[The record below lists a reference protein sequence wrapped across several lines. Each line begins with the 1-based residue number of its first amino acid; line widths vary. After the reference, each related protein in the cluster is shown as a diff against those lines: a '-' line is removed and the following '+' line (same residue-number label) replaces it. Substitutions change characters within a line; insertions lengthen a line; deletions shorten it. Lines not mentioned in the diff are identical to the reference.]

1 MLDWVGVL
9 DDRPPLVRSETCS
22 LEGGTKPVLRNKR
35 HHFLE
40 EQRSYRKMI
49 VALDEV
55 RFGNIEAGEERKKR
69 VSETYQ
75 KKTSTSSQDINLLG
89 WDQA

>member
-1 MLDWVGVL
+1 
-9 DDRPPLVRSETCS
+9 
-22 LEGGTKPVLRNKR
+22 
-35 HHFLE
+35 
-40 EQRSYRKMI
+40 MI